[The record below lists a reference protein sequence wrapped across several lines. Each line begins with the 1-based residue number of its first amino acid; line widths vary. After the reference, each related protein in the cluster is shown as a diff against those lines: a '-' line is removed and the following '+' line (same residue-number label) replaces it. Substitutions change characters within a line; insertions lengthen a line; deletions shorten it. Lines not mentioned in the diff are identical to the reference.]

1 MIYDYST
8 EKSDA
13 AKTLRRFAGLHELRA
28 ENAMRSAQWA
38 GVEDE
43 FYVAESGD
51 RGRAVKAARKSVDA
65 LAEKLK
71 TEGMMVEVEPLN
83 LLQ

>member
-1 MIYDYST
+1 M
-8 EKSDA
+8 
-13 AKTLRRFAGLHELRA
+13 
-28 ENAMRSAQWA
+28 
-38 GVEDE
+38 DE

-51 RGRAVKAARKSVDA
+51 RGRAVKAARKSADA

>member
-1 MIYDYST
+1 MPQKPYDV
-8 EKSDA
+8 
-13 AKTLRRFAGLHELRA
+13 LRVFTNYVLR
-28 ENAMRSAQWA
+28 MPCDRRSPA
-38 GVEDE
+38 GVVDE